1 MFAINTLP
9 GKYIAPII
17 IQRPLFNCSIND
29 LTVNIII
36 NNVKHDNFN
45 RIHPRARSIKITQ
58 INRNQIFRSKG
69 SKHFFETWRDG
80 GARKAEGNSRA
91 IMRKTNQ
98 RSRRSLK
105 RWAGH
110 IAPLAAS
117 AAVRS

>member
-1 MFAINTLP
+1 KFFGQKEA
-9 GKYIAPII
+9 
-17 IQRPLFNCSIND
+17 
-29 LTVNIII
+29 NI
-36 NNVKHDNFN
+36 
-45 RIHPRARSIKITQ
+45 
-58 INRNQIFRSKG
+58 
-69 SKHFFETWRDG
+69 FFETWRDG